1 VEVQVDLQ
9 PIQIIL
15 HLDKVDQEQEDFP
28 HLIGQEHQDKVIQV
42 EITAERLNHIME
54 RLAEAEQ
61 VRLETQV
68 HLVQEAQEEQV
79 KHLVLQDHQLN
90 MLEAVE
96 AEVGQVAHKAQEV
109 QVAAELEMLL
119 INQQLLQELLTQEVE
134 AVAKVI
140 IINHQEILT
149 LL

>member
-1 VEVQVDLQ
+1 
-9 PIQIIL
+9 
-15 HLDKVDQEQEDFP
+15 
-28 HLIGQEHQDKVIQV
+28 
-42 EITAERLNHIME
+42 ME
-54 RLAEAEQ
+54 RLVEAEQ

-96 AEVGQVAHKAQEV
+96 AEVGQAAHKAQVV
-109 QVAAELEMLL
+109 QAVAELEILL

>member
-1 VEVQVDLQ
+1 VDQHLAQ
-9 PIQIIL
+9 LSIL
-15 HLDKVDQEQEDFP
+15 ELEQADQEQEDLT
-28 HLIGQEHQDKVIQV
+28 HLIIQEHQDKVIQV

-96 AEVGQVAHKAQEV
+96 AEVGQAAHKAQVV
-109 QVAAELEMLL
+109 QAAAELEILL

>member
-1 VEVQVDLQ
+1 VDQHLAQ
-9 PIQIIL
+9 LSIL
-15 HLDKVDQEQEDFP
+15 ELEQADQEQEDLT
-28 HLIGQEHQDKVIQV
+28 HLIIQEHQDKVIQV

-96 AEVGQVAHKAQEV
+96 AEVGQAAHKAQVV
-109 QVAAELEMLL
+109 QAVAELEILL